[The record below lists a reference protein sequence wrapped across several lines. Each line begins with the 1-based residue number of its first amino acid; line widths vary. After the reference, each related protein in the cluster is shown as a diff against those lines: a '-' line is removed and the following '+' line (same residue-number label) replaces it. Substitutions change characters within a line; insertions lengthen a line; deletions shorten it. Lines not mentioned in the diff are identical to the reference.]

1 MKMRKLAVSIEKR
14 IQIAGLR
21 IIKLSERE
29 LSKQIKVSK
38 ATVHNT
44 IRKFQKE
51 STFNDRKKSNCS
63 KISSNGDDHFNR
75 KIASQY
81 PQWQKEDSKLVKKQY
96 CSCRVSID
104 FGLKLCRSAQKLR
117 PTRAKKTKLLESVK

>member
-21 IIKLSERE
+21 TIKLSERE

-63 KISSNGDDHFNR
+63 KISSNGDNHFIR

-81 PQWQKEDSKLVKKQY
+81 SQWQKEDSKLVKKQ
-96 CSCRVSID
+96 
-104 FGLKLCRSAQKLR
+104 
-117 PTRAKKTKLLESVK
+117 LL